1 MFRSRAKRNAEAG
14 YSVVDDHLTVRG
26 ELDTEGTVR
35 VDGHVEGRLHRVGV
49 LIVGPAG
56 SVTGD
61 IEAREVVVAG
71 GILGSV
77 RASKRIEVQ
86 ATAKVQGDVSA
97 GAMQLH
103 EGGVVQGHIVVAN
116 AGDAGAVAVKGG
128 ASPAASGEMQAGAT
142 SPALAAG

>member
-116 AGDAGAVAVKGG
+116 GGDASAAAGRGS
-128 ASPAASGEMQAGAT
+128 ASPAAGEMSGNAKA
-142 SPALAAG
+142 PALIAS

>member
-14 YSVVDDHLTVRG
+14 YSVIDDHLTVRG
-26 ELDTEGTVR
+26 QLETEGTVR

-61 IEAREVVVAG
+61 VDAREVVVG
-71 GILGSV
+71 GMITGAV

-86 ATAKVQGDVSA
+86 ATAKVHGDVSA
-97 GAMQLH
+97 GAMQLQ
-103 EGGVVQGHIVVAN
+103 EGGVVQGHITV
-116 AGDAGAVAVKGG
+116 AGDGVAATVAAAAAIAPGEGPAGG
-128 ASPAASGEMQAGAT
+128 S
-142 SPALAAG
+142 SPALRAG

>member
-26 ELDTEGTVR
+26 ELETEGTVR

-71 GILGSV
+71 AIVGSV

-86 ATAKVQGDVSA
+86 ATAKVAGDVSA

-103 EGGVVQGHIVVAN
+103 EGGVVQGHIVVAS
-116 AGDAGAVAVKGG
+116 AGDAGT
-128 ASPAASGEMQAGAT
+128 AAKARPGTAGAGEQGAGT
-142 SPALAAG
+142 AAPALIAS

>member
-61 IEAREVVVAG
+61 VEAREVVVAG
-71 GILGSV
+71 TILGSV
-77 RASKRIEVQ
+77 QASKRIEVQ
-86 ATAKVQGDVSA
+86 ATAKVRGDVSA

-103 EGGVVQGHIVVAN
+103 EGGVVHGHIAVAN
-116 AGDAGAVAVKGG
+116 AGDAGDAGHGSAGG
-128 ASPAASGEMQAGAT
+128 QGTVSSGAKA
-142 SPALAAG
+142 PALVAG

>member
-35 VDGHVEGRLHRVGV
+35 VDGHVEGRMHRVGV

-61 IEAREVVVAG
+61 VEAREVVVAG
-71 GILGSV
+71 TILGSV
-77 RASKRIEVQ
+77 QASKRIEVQ
-86 ATAKVQGDVSA
+86 ATAKVRGDVSA

-103 EGGVVQGHIVVAN
+103 EGGVVHGHIAVAN
-116 AGDAGAVAVKGG
+116 AGDAGDAGDAGHG
-128 ASPAASGEMQAGAT
+128 SAAGQGTDPRAKA
-142 SPALAAG
+142 PALVAG

>member
-26 ELDTEGTVR
+26 ELETEGTVR

-61 IEAREVVVAG
+61 VEALEVVVAG
-71 GILGSV
+71 VITGAV

-86 ATAKVQGDVSA
+86 ATAKVRGDVST
-97 GAMQLH
+97 GAMLLH
-103 EGGVVQGHIVVAN
+103 EGGVVQGHIAVASD
-116 AGDAGAVAVKGG
+116 GAGAAAGQGESSAGG
-128 ASPAASGEMQAGAT
+128 T
-142 SPALAAG
+142 SPALLAG